1 MPLPRKLIRVAWMA
15 ILLGVVMEIIVLL
28 AGASTKTILRDTLSK
43 VAWSSIVCFGVAAGA
58 AAASKIRVPLMGL
71 AGLIAAPAAFA
82 AARVVHKAFT
92 FGVGNAGGE
101 RLALVFLLA
110 GMKAAE
116 YFTFGLFTGW
126 LASERFEKAWHYAIA
141 GALTGL
147 YFGGLIAT
155 VTASGGKGS
164 PIPVVANEVLFPV
177 GCALVLF
184 ASRML
189 TASEASTST
198 T

>member
-1 MPLPRKLIRVAWMA
+1 MPVPRKLIRVAWMA
-15 ILLGVVMEIIVLL
+15 ILLGVTMQVIVLL
-28 AGASTKTILRDTLSK
+28 AGGSTKTILRDTLSK

-58 AAASKIRVPLMGL
+58 AAASKNRVRLMGL

-92 FGVGNAGGE
+92 FGAGNAAGE
-101 RLALVFLLA
+101 RMAIVLLLA
-110 GMKAAE
+110 GMKAGE
-116 YFTFGLFTGW
+116 YFTFGLVTGW
-126 LASERFEKAWHYAIA
+126 LATERFDRAWHYATV

-155 VTASGGKGS
+155 VTAGGGRVS
-164 PIPVVANEVLFPV
+164 PIPVIANEVLFPV

-184 ASRML
+184 ASKML
-189 TASEASTST
+189 TASEAPAST